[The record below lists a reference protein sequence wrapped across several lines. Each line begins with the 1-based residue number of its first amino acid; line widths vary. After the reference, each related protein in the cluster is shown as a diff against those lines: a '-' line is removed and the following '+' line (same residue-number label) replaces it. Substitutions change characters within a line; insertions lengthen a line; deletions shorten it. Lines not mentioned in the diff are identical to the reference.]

1 MFLKRLNEWPER
13 EDGGLNMSSMR
24 VTTLTYLVRELQ
36 DGVDALARE
45 NKLLQKESGDLL
57 SNMSVRVR
65 RMHDAAYVRINIK
78 IYIKMLCVL

>member
-13 EDGGLNMSSMR
+13 EHGGLNMSSMR

-65 RMHDAAYVRINIK
+65 RMHDAAYVCININ
-78 IYIKMLCVL
+78 IH